1 MRLSYL
7 AAGLATILATPAVAD
22 DLRLEPS
29 INGAVSSSGRFVSQA
44 AEGWYLAQ
52 QRIADEVRAEH
63 ELAVLHQAALDPQL
77 EPCLNGGVS
86 PNGLFATAEL
96 EDIADRFASGA
107 MRERLEDSAYLG
119 AIVDGVMPA
128 AR

>member
-1 MRLSYL
+1 MRPSYL
-7 AAGLATILATPAVAD
+7 AAGLAALLAAPAMAD

-29 INGAVSSSGRFVSQA
+29 INGAVSAGGRFASQS
-44 AEGWYLAQ
+44 AEDWYMAQ
-52 QRIADEVRAEH
+52 QRVTEQVRAEH

-86 PNGLFATAEL
+86 PSGLFATAEL
-96 EDIADRFASGA
+96 EDIADRFASGE
-107 MRERLEDSAYLG
+107 MLEHLEGSAYLG
-119 AIVDGVMPA
+119 AIVDGVTPA

>member
-7 AAGLATILATPAVAD
+7 AAGLAALLAAPAMAD

-29 INGAVSSSGRFVSQA
+29 INGAVSAGGRFASQS
-44 AEGWYLAQ
+44 AEDWYLAQ
-52 QRIADEVRAEH
+52 QRITEQVRAEH

-119 AIVDGVMPA
+119 AIVDGVIPA